1 MKSCCVGGS
10 LRMAATSTL
19 PCTSQNLP
27 PATAGECPLPFF
39 YEGQSSARPDG
50 RGSFLQNIQNGMACR
65 GWVAS
70 AEIDYKTV
78 CQEPLFV
85 IPYGLGY
92 FAKDAVAQ
100 LNEVLRMTG
109 FPDTLE
115 VPKKNLA
122 LNSSCMYWPGRTY
135 TEFPLM
141 HGCSS
146 MLMVP

>member
-19 PCTSQNLP
+19 PCTSQVLT

-70 AEIDYKTV
+70 AEIDYNR
-78 CQEPLFV
+78 LS
-85 IPYGLGY
+85 
-92 FAKDAVAQ
+92 AKNRSSSFLTAWA
-100 LNEVLRMTG
+100 
-109 FPDTLE
+109 TLQ
-115 VPKKNLA
+115 
-122 LNSSCMYWPGRTY
+122 M
-135 TEFPLM
+135 
-141 HGCSS
+141 
-146 MLMVP
+146 MLWLS